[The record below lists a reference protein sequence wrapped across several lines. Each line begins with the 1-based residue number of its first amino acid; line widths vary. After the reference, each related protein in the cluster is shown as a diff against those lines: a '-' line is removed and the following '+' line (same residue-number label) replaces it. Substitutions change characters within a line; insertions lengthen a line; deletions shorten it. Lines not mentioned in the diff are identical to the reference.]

1 MGRLQRKIKMPVNSI
16 FFNLLLNKKIKN
28 NPNKNVIN
36 GILFP
41 ENIIATPKTHIANMT
56 NKNIKFFLFFSEK
69 ATKNIEKNE
78 NFLIKSPAINSSPKN
93 PEL

>member
-1 MGRLQRKIKMPVNSI
+1 MLVSSI

-28 NPNKNVIN
+28 NPNKNKTN

-41 ENIIATPKTHIANMT
+41 ENIMATPKIHIANMT
-56 NKNIKFFLFFSEK
+56 NIDIKFFLLLSEK
-69 ATKNIEKNE
+69 ATKNIEKKE
-78 NFLIKSPAINSSPKN
+78 KFLIKLPAINSSPKN